1 MVISNAPA
9 SSVIVL
15 CSPISAGL
23 RAVISVPAK
32 GACVIAS
39 ITTPEMVPLGCAP
52 ALAASTR
59 TAMPSA
65 RAARRRGSASV
76 SRFPT
81 VSMLQDGVR
90 RDQETVRQEQPARR
104 RDCTVWKAEV
114 GCASLGSRG
123 GPQMGQTRRNFLK
136 LAGAAGIGAA
146 AAPRALQAGQKAR
159 TVAAR
164 GNGNAGPKELPKNMT
179 FCTLRRDGRYVLG
192 VRTPRGVLD
201 MEKAAKA
208 LRRPA
213 PTTIDEVLQGTDVQA
228 LKALVDAAVA
238 NGAAKAAFVPEEQ
251 APFGPCVTNPEKI
264 MMLGYNYKKHVIETK
279 RPMPDSPV
287 LFNKY
292 NNALN
297 WHGGVINLPPKVA
310 KKFDYEVELVV
321 VMGKTARD
329 VPKEKALDYVF
340 GYTVG
345 NDFSARDL
353 QFKTPQLMLGK
364 TSDGFGPVGPWLVTA
379 DQIPNVQKLGL
390 QTRVNGEIR
399 QNSNTDDMIFD
410 VATIVSYTSQVWT
423 LKPGDIFFTGTPEGV
438 ILGKPEAEQV
448 WLKAGDVVVT
458 SIEKLGD
465 LRITLAPQQQA

>member
-1 MVISNAPA
+1 
-9 SSVIVL
+9 
-15 CSPISAGL
+15 
-23 RAVISVPAK
+23 
-32 GACVIAS
+32 
-39 ITTPEMVPLGCAP
+39 
-52 ALAASTR
+52 
-59 TAMPSA
+59 
-65 RAARRRGSASV
+65 
-76 SRFPT
+76 
-81 VSMLQDGVR
+81 
-90 RDQETVRQEQPARR
+90 
-104 RDCTVWKAEV
+104 
-114 GCASLGSRG
+114 
-123 GPQMGQTRRNFLK
+123 MGQTRRGFLK
-136 LAGAAGIGAA
+136 LAGAAGLGAA
-146 AAPRALQAGQKAR
+146 AAPGALAAAQKSR

-164 GNGNAGPKELPKNMT
+164 AGDNTGPKELPRNMT

-192 VRTPRGVLD
+192 IRTQRGVLD
-201 MEKAAKA
+201 VEKAGKA
-208 LRRPA
+208 LKRSA
-213 PTTIDEVLQGTDVQA
+213 PSTIDEVLQGVDA
-228 LKALVDAAVA
+228 AGLKSLVDAALA
-238 NGAAKAAFVPEEQ
+238 NGAAKAAFVPEDQ

-279 RPMPDSPV
+279 REMPTSPV

-297 WHGGVINLPPKVA
+297 FHDGVINLPQKVA

-364 TSDGFGPVGPWLVTA
+364 TSDGFGPLGPWLVTA

-390 QTRVNGEIR
+390 QTRVNGELR

-410 VATIVSYTSQVWT
+410 VATIISYTSQVWT